1 MPFNL
6 KLHLPNVA
14 ALCFVSSFFLLTA
27 WTRPGY
33 DSPRRRRLVGVASRH
48 QQLAQPP
55 PPPPRSGALPREEAY
70 SE

>member
-14 ALCFVSSFFLLTA
+14 ALCFVSSSSSSQRGRAPAMT
-27 WTRPGY
+27 
-33 DSPRRRRLVGVASRH
+33 RLVGVASRH